1 MRPTDV
7 AVLSRQRLVLMSY
20 VYHGFQGEATSLS
33 NLFQCYKISNE
44 VIF

>member
-1 MRPTDV
+1 MRPTDGV
-7 AVLSRQRLVLMSY
+7 VLSRQRLVLMSD
-20 VYHGFQGEATSLS
+20 VYRGFQSEATSLS